1 MADLEGFPRILPVNG
16 AQVRSGARRV
26 LASRWVAVALV
37 WIAFAL
43 RTYRLG
49 AKNIWWDEGLAV
61 WAARKPFAEMTLWT
75 AGDVH
80 PPLYFWFLWPWIRV
94 VGESEFAV
102 RFLSVVFGVFL
113 VAVLYAL
120 AKMLLGRNVA
130 NLAFLLVATARFP
143 IWWSQEMRMY
153 ILGALLAL
161 LSIYLFLRLQ
171 REDGLGLWVGYV
183 LATAAALYTLY
194 LSVAVLVVENLMLAL
209 GYLRTG
215 SRLSRRFLRRWIVG
229 QAAAIGLFVPWLGI
243 ALGRIPTWSVAEPI
257 DPVFVLRLYWNLL
270 TLGISTHID
279 QYWAAGL
286 LFAGIVG
293 VGAWV
298 AIRGLRSDGDSFRI
312 QGVGLIALALGLPVV
327 LVYLLLLPRTLF
339 YVPRV
344 EARYFLAFAPLFYV
358 LLAWGLAALWRRQ
371 RLVGLAAGF
380 FVLGAFGW
388 SLFGYYQDRYLR
400 DELQSMVRTIVA
412 YARPGDGV
420 VLVSGSRYPIFLYY
434 YERLQPSGSPPPV
447 RLVPSGVPSLGPD
460 NVEEQMGSAVADLE
474 RVWLASVDG
483 TLDDP
488 EGLAVPWLEA
498 RYERPLSLGYGH
510 NALHL
515 FASDASPPA
524 VAPTA
529 SIEHPLLE
537 NLGLGAAFLG
547 YDLPT
552 AEFREGDIVYVS
564 LYVAGPSEQMPMPA
578 TLFLVHDKGQILETR
593 ELKIPGGSTSERVEV
608 SFRVY
613 ERTPPGRYRFI
624 LSGPS
629 SGAPGVW
636 FGKVVIQTPDLPPE
650 GHPQEVVDARVGE
663 AIQLVGYSVS
673 SSSTSG
679 GTIDLDLYW
688 KAYGKVTESFTVF
701 THLLGE
707 AFNPA
712 TQGPVWGQHD
722 GVPLDGGL
730 PTFQWP
736 VGRVIR
742 DRHTLRIDPEAPPG
756 IYSLEVGMYLL
767 ESGERL
773 PVRTG
778 SGELVGDRMLLEP
791 IEVR

>member
-1 MADLEGFPRILPVNG
+1 M
-16 AQVRSGARRV
+16 SGARSV
-26 LASRWVAVALV
+26 LASRWAAVALV
-37 WIAFAL
+37 WVAFAL
-43 RTYRLG
+43 RSYRLG

-80 PPLYFWFLWPWIRV
+80 PPLYFWFLWPWIRA

-102 RFLSVVFGVFL
+102 RFLSVIFGVLL

-120 AKMLLGRNVA
+120 ARLVLGRTVG
-130 NLAFLLVATARFP
+130 NLALLLVATARFP

-153 ILGALLAL
+153 ILGTLLAL
-161 LSIYLFLRLQ
+161 LSIYLFLRLR
-171 REDGLGLWVGYV
+171 REEALGLWMGYV

-194 LSVAVLVVENLMLAL
+194 LSVAVLVVENLVLAV
-209 GYLRTG
+209 GYLRPG
-215 SRLSRRFLRRWIVG
+215 SRPSRRFLRRWIVG
-229 QAAAIGLFVPWLGI
+229 QAAAIGLLVPWLGL

-257 DPVFVLRLYWNLL
+257 DPGFVLRLYWTLL

-293 VGAWV
+293 VGAWGAV
-298 AIRGLRSDGDSFRI
+298 RGLLREGDNFRLQVI
-312 QGVGLIALALGLPVV
+312 GLITVALALPVV

-339 YVPRV
+339 YVPRL
-344 EARYFLAFAPLFYV
+344 EARYFLAFAPLFYL

-371 RLVGLAAGF
+371 RLGGLAAGL

-388 SLFGYYQDRYLR
+388 SLADYYGDRYLR

-434 YERLQPSGSPPPV
+434 YERLQPGVSPPPV
-447 RLVPSGVPSLGPD
+447 RLVPSGVTPLTVE
-460 NVEEQMGSAVADLE
+460 NVEPELGSAVADLE

-483 TLDDP
+483 PLDDP
-488 EGLAVPWLEA
+488 DGLAAAWLEA
-498 RYERPLSLGYGH
+498 RFERPLSLGYGH

-515 FASDASPPA
+515 FASDPSRPSFAAGASL
-524 VAPTA
+524 V
-529 SIEHPLLE
+529 EHPLTE
-537 NLGLGAAFLG
+537 SLGPGLTLAG

-552 AEFREGDIVYVS
+552 VEFRGGDIAHLAFYLEARS
-564 LYVAGPSEQMPMPA
+564 DQAPASPIPSA
-578 TLFLVHDKGQILETR
+578 LSLVHEEGWVLER
-593 ELKIPGGSTSERVEV
+593 RVLEIAGESGAERVEV
-608 SFRVY
+608 SFPIY
-613 ERTPPGRYRFI
+613 ERTPPGRYRFW
-624 LSGPS
+624 LETPD
-629 SGAPGVW
+629 ARVW
-636 FGKVVIQTPDLPPE
+636 FGRLAIQTPPLPSE
-650 GHPQEVVDARVGE
+650 GRPREMFDARLGDAVGL
-663 AIQLVGYSVS
+663 IGYSLS
-673 SSSTSG
+673 GNFTAG
-679 GTIDLDLYW
+679 GTIHLDLYW
-688 KAYGKVTESFTVF
+688 RADRKVIDSYTVF

-707 AFNPA
+707 AFNPD

-722 GVPLDGGL
+722 GLPLDGGL

-742 DRHTLRIDPEAPPG
+742 DRHTMSIDPDAPPG
-756 IYSLEVGMYLL
+756 VYSLEVGMYLL
-767 ESGERL
+767 ETGQRL
-773 PVRTG
+773 PVRTAG
-778 SGELVGDRMLLEP
+778 GELVGDRMLLEP